1 MQKKIVLQK
10 ITESVKNELNDLKQ
24 AYDATKNL
32 VQSGDIKNEGK
43 YDTRATEA
51 NYLAD
56 GQRHRI
62 SDLEH
67 DLELLAEVD
76 LNHTDGTVSIGSLV
90 DFEHN
95 GLTKRYFI
103 APTAGGTMV
112 EVDGEAILVI
122 SVFSPLGDTSLG
134 LEVGE
139 SFELEINSSIRE
151 YSIKHIE

>member
-10 ITESVKNELNDLKQ
+10 ITESVENELNDLKK
-24 AYDATKNL
+24 AYDATKDL

-62 SDLEH
+62 YDLEH
-67 DLELLAEVD
+67 DLELLNEVD

-139 SFELEINSSIRE
+139 SFELEINGSTRE
-151 YSIKHIE
+151 YSIKYIE